1 MQTKLEINIA
11 TRTGNLVADLPLR
24 RVLVNILLTVLL
36 CTTLKPNGNF
46 SGNFFELDTRDG
58 IEHLE

>member
-1 MQTKLEINIA
+1 MNIA
-11 TRTGNLVADLPLR
+11 KRTRNLVADLVPLR
-24 RVLVNILLTVLL
+24 RVVNILLIVIL
-36 CTTLKPNGNF
+36 CITLKPNGKF